1 MRALTI
7 APTSFR
13 VLAGRRASVARRG
26 GVRVSYAVSE
36 TGTARFTVE
45 RVRRRADAAGMRR
58 VKLRGSFRHGSLRG
72 RNALRFTG
80 HLRGRALA
88 PGHYN
93 LVLRV
98 TDLTGDRSN
107 AQRVRFRILK

>member
-1 MRALTI
+1 VRALAI
-7 APTSFR
+7 APSSFHA
-13 VLAGRRASVARRG
+13 VAGRHASVARRG

-45 RVRRRADAAGMRR
+45 RVRHRANAAGVRR
-58 VKLRGSFRHGSLRG
+58 IRLRGAFRQGALRG
-72 RNALRFTG
+72 RNTLRFTG

-88 PGHYN
+88 PGRYN

-98 TDLTGDRSN
+98 TDLTGDSSRV
-107 AQRVRFRILK
+107 QRARFRIIR